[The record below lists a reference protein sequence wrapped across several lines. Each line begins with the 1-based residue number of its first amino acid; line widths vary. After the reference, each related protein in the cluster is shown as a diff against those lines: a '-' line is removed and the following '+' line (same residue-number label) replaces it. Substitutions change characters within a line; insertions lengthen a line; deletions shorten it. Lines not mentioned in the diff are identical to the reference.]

1 MKDVVV
7 AVRSS
12 PLTTGRVHEALRMAL
27 GMTLSNH
34 RVTVAY
40 TGEGASA
47 ALTLDGDVLHRPGL
61 TESLE
66 LFDACQIREV
76 VEQEALRPGHRS
88 SVRPRV
94 QPVDHDA
101 LVGLM
106 AGPAVVIAW

>member
-1 MKDVVV
+1 MV

-40 TGEGASA
+40 TGDGASA
-47 ALTLDGDVLHRPGL
+47 ALKINGDILQRPGL
-61 TESLE
+61 AESLD

-76 VEQEALRPGHRS
+76 VEQDALPPAYRGAVRS
-88 SVRPRV
+88 RV
-94 QPVDHDA
+94 EPIDRDA
-101 LVGLM
+101 LVGLL
-106 AGPAVVIAW
+106 AASDVVITW

>member
-1 MKDVVV
+1 MVV

-40 TGEGASA
+40 TGAGASA
-47 ALTLDGDVLHRPGL
+47 ALTLDGDILHRPGL
-61 TESLE
+61 SESLE

-76 VEQEALRPGHRS
+76 VEQEALRPELRPA
-88 SVRPRV
+88 VRPRV

-106 AGPAVVIAW
+106 AGPAVGIAW